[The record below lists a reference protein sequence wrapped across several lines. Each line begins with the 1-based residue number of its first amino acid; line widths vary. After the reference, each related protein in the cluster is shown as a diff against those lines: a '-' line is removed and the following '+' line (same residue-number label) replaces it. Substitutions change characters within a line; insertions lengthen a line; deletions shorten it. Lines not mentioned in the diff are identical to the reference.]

1 MSDKKIL
8 TDTEKK
14 SKVAFETAKKKAIEK
29 VKKSKGLLS
38 SIKEALGLTESFAE
52 AELEDGT
59 IIMYDGELAVGSTC
73 SVVLE
78 DGTEVPLA
86 EGEHMLGGEMSGMK
100 IVVDA
105 TGTVVELMDGSEV
118 ETEVEVEA
126 KAEIET
132 EEVAKVNEEQAT
144 AKLLKDFIAKQ
155 DKKFAELEKVNK
167 ANQKTILTM
176 AAHIEKMGVEKKKF
190 TRTESTP
197 LDKVSKLA

>member
-1 MSDKKIL
+1 MSDKKTL
-8 TDTEKK
+8 TATEKK
-14 SKVAFETAKKKAIEK
+14 SKLAFETSKKPV

-38 SIKEALGLTESFAE
+38 SIKEALGITESLAE
-52 AELEDGT
+52 AQLADGT
-59 IIMYDGELAVGSTC
+59 VIMYDGELAVGTVC
-73 SVVLE
+73 SVALE

-86 EGEHMLGGEMSGMK
+86 EGEHMLGGEMEGMK

-105 TGTVVELMDGSEV
+105 TGTVVEIIDGSE
-118 ETEVEVEA
+118 EEEVEVEA
-126 KAEIET
+126 EVEAEIE
-132 EEVAKVNEEQAT
+132 KVNEEQST

-190 TRTESTP
+190 TRTETAP